1 MAKKDPNIKIKKAIL
16 IKKIFVQHKQT
27 LIIGLL
33 SVLLCTSLIERYTSN
48 KNIARNITLENTAKK
63 ERKDIE
69 FYEAKLEKRKITL
82 EVHSVTNAS
91 DKVSIKSEINAKV
104 SSIIAK
110 SGAFLTAG
118 DSILELEFYAK
129 KEAFEHAKALE
140 KQKFIDFEAESELN
154 SKKYGSKSDLYR
166 SIADLRDAQKTLQE
180 TIVDM
185 NYSLVVAPY
194 DGIVDKI
201 FPSKGD
207 TISANDTIIT
217 TIVNPQTYNVISY
230 VSEKNIS
237 KIAKGEP
244 VEIWLAD
251 GRTLYGD
258 ISFVG
263 FLANETTRTYRVD
276 TKISFDQTKDKYIPM
291 GMSAIVKL
299 PTEEVSAY
307 KIPTYS
313 LIINE
318 AGKIGVNTVNK
329 DSLVQFIEV
338 NLLEEN
344 GENFWISFKNRSEML
359 DQVTIISRGAYFVM
373 DGDKIN

>member
-344 GENFWISFKNRSEML
+344 GENFWISFKNSSEML